1 MYLLDTRL
9 NFVPSAYIFSANL
22 RIRYTSPW
30 HSASLLPDD
39 QDTNLLLLTSRILCP
54 FSLPFLVDASSPRFP
69 IISHERADFFGR
81 ETDGGGR
88 GAPSLSNAIFGNLAL
103 PPSLLPFK
111 KCLRARSWCPAFLS
125 LPKIAKRC
133 VKSEVAPPPPLSSP
147 PLCHHW
153 KEAEA
158 EAGGGQGNSTV

>member
-1 MYLLDTRL
+1 MNSTQRRCQQRMYLLDTRL

-22 RIRYTSPW
+22 RILYTSPW

-39 QDTNLLLLTSRILCP
+39 QDTNLLLPTSRILCP
-54 FSLPFLVDASSPRFP
+54 FPLPFLVDASSPRFP

-88 GAPSLSNAIFGNLAL
+88 GAPSLSNAIFGNLSL

-111 KCLRARSWCPAFLS
+111 KCASQVLVSCLS
-125 LPKIAKRC
+125 LAHKN
-133 VKSEVAPPPPLSSP
+133 SEKVR
-147 PLCHHW
+147 
-153 KEAEA
+153 
-158 EAGGGQGNSTV
+158 